1 MSTFDTISNKSLILI
16 VVIKMDRPTI
26 FFPQNLKFLRERAG
40 ISQEALAGTLGM
52 TRSKLNALESGHT
65 KAPQPEDF
73 VKFSEYFRISLD
85 SLLRVELCKLGEI
98 RIRELQAGNDVYIKG
113 GNLRVLAITVDK
125 SNKENAEYVPV
136 KAKAGYLAGYNDPAY
151 IATLPRFSLP
161 NLPQNGTYRIF
172 PTTGDSMLPIPENSD
187 IVARFITDWT
197 AIKPGTLCIVI
208 MRGSQDFVFKQVSF
222 TEDNNFLLLSLNLFY
237 TPYVVSVEEVLEIWE
252 YQSFMS
258 MELPEST
265 GNMHEVKSMFREI
278 KTQLSE
284 IQNAD

>member
-1 MSTFDTISNKSLILI
+1 
-16 VVIKMDRPTI
+16 MDIPKI

-40 ISQEALAGTLGM
+40 ISQELLASTLEM

-65 KAPQPEDF
+65 KAPQPQDF
-73 VKFSEYFRISLD
+73 VKFSEYFKISLD
-85 SLLRVELCKLGEI
+85 SFLRVELSKLGEI

-151 IATLPRFSLP
+151 IATLPKFSLP

-187 IVARFITDWT
+187 IVARFVPDWT
-197 AIKPGTLCIVI
+197 TIKPDTLCIII
-208 MRGSQDFVFKQVSF
+208 MRGNQDFVFKQVRF
-222 TEDNNFLLLSLNLFY
+222 TENSNFMLLSLNLFY
-237 TPYVVSVEEVLEIWE
+237 TPYVVPVEEVLEIWE

-258 MELPEST
+258 RDLPEAA
-265 GNMHEVKSMFREI
+265 GNMHEVKTMFREI

-284 IQNAD
+284 LQNGE